1 LEEKKISRTPFM
13 EIESWTYKDI
23 VFQCYDLAGQR
34 IPGMHPLDLLKHQ
47 VLKYIDIYIFVFSL
61 DRYES
66 FENLNNWLRLMNQ
79 EYSLKDHNSG
89 FILVG
94 NKVDLERMVSR
105 NLIQNLVGEDRYFHT
120 YVETSSIY
128 GIGITE
134 ILDKIVHM
142 GRKLLNLSD

>member
-1 LEEKKISRTPFM
+1 
-13 EIESWTYKDI
+13 
-23 VFQCYDLAGQR
+23 
-34 IPGMHPLDLLKHQ
+34 
-47 VLKYIDIYIFVFSL
+47 
-61 DRYES
+61 
-66 FENLNNWLRLMNQ
+66 MNQ

-105 NLIQNLVGEDRYFHT
+105 DLIQILVGEDRYFHT